1 MYWFDT
7 GNFET
12 HWKNTT
18 IERQLIS
25 FAEGELTVLPNT
37 FYTFAG
43 ILLVPIAFLLFRLW
57 LSLEFDLEV

>member
-43 ILLVPIAFLLFRLW
+43 ILLVPIAFLLFRL
-57 LSLEFDLEV
+57 